1 MRCLSM
7 FVALLLLLLAGCAE
21 SATDLAA
28 RNSAPTARGTTAGEP
43 WGPPLVDLD
52 GRELGPAGDAGVKAI
67 ALLFVLS
74 DCPISNAYIPELNR
88 LHQAFSTSG
97 IPLILVHVDEA
108 TTPDEARQHAREYKI
123 ELPVVL
129 DPDHAWVRKAGASTA
144 PEAAV
149 FSRTGELLYRGRID
163 NQYAGLG
170 KRRAVVTSHDLR
182 DALNAVLTGQP
193 IGQPRTEAI
202 GCPIPE

>member
-1 MRCLSM
+1 M
-7 FVALLLLLLAGCAE
+7 FVALLLMLLAGCAE

-28 RNSAPTARGTTAGEP
+28 RNSAPTARVAAADEP
-43 WGPPLVDLD
+43 WRAPLVDLD
-52 GRELGPAGDAGVKAI
+52 GRELGPASDPGVKAI

-88 LHQAFSTSG
+88 LHQAFGTSG
-97 IPLILVHVDEA
+97 IPLILVHADPA
-108 TTPDEARQHAREYKI
+108 TTPDQARQHAHEYKI

-129 DPDHAWVRKAGASTA
+129 DADHAWMKRAGASTA

-149 FSRTGELLYRGRID
+149 FSTTGALLYRGRID

-182 DALNAVLTGQP
+182 DALKAVLAGQP
-193 IGQPRTEAI
+193 IGEPRTEAI